1 MSGLVGSLAGPA
13 LFPFALAAAV
23 MAGLVVVEAISLLLG
38 QSLSGMVD
46 GALGHDGGGGGD
58 LVTAA
63 DADGAVSPAALMSW
77 INLGRV
83 PFLILLILGLAVF
96 ALAGF
101 ILQGLAAALLAPLPA
116 LAAIGLAGAATLPA
130 LRVSTRALARLIP
143 RDESYVVSADD
154 LVGATAEVILGPL
167 DDGLPGQVRAVDRHG
182 NTHFLRARA
191 APGAPAMATGARVLL
206 VDRSDAVYL
215 AVPATPDL

>member
-23 MAGLVVVEAISLLLG
+23 MAGLVAVEAISLLLG
-38 QSLSGMVD
+38 QSLSGLVD
-46 GALGHDGGGGGD
+46 GALGHDGD

-63 DADGAVSPAALMSW
+63 DAEGSLSPAALMSW

-101 ILQGLAAALLAPLPA
+101 VLQGLAAALLAPLPT
-116 LAAIGLAGAATLPA
+116 LPAIGLAGAATLPA

-143 RDESYVVSADD
+143 RDESYVVGADD

-167 DDGLPGQVRAVDRHG
+167 DDGLPGQVRALDRYG
-182 NTHFLRARA
+182 NTHFLRTRA
-191 APGAPAMATGARVLL
+191 APGAPAMAKGARVLL
-206 VDRSDAVYL
+206 VDRADAVYL

>member
-23 MAGLVVVEAISLLLG
+23 MAGLVAVEAISLLLG
-38 QSLSGMVD
+38 QSLSGLVD
-46 GALGHDGGGGGD
+46 GALGHDGGGD

-63 DADGAVSPAALMSW
+63 DAQGSLSPAALMSW

-101 ILQGLAAALLAPLPA
+101 VLQGLAAALLAPCRSSRRSASPV
-116 LAAIGLAGAATLPA
+116 
-130 LRVSTRALARLIP
+130 LRRCRPCASR
-143 RDESYVVSADD
+143 
-154 LVGATAEVILGPL
+154 
-167 DDGLPGQVRAVDRHG
+167 PGRW
-182 NTHFLRARA
+182 
-191 APGAPAMATGARVLL
+191 PG
-206 VDRSDAVYL
+206 
-215 AVPATPDL
+215 

>member
-1 MSGLVGSLAGPA
+1 MGALAGPA
-13 LFPFALAAAV
+13 LFPFTLAAAV

-46 GALGHDGGGGGD
+46 GALGHDGGGGD
-58 LVTAA
+58 LVTTA

-116 LAAIGLAGAATLPA
+116 LPAVGLAAAATLPA

-143 RDESYVVSADD
+143 RDESYAVTADD
-154 LVGATAEVILGPL
+154 LVGTTAEVTLGPL
-167 DDGLPGQVRAVDRHG
+167 DQGLPGQVRARDRHD
-182 NTHFLRARA
+182 NVHFLRARA
-191 APGAPAMATGARVLL
+191 AADASPMATGTRVLL
-206 VDRSDAVYL
+206 VDRVDAVFV
-215 AVPATPDL
+215 AVPAPADL